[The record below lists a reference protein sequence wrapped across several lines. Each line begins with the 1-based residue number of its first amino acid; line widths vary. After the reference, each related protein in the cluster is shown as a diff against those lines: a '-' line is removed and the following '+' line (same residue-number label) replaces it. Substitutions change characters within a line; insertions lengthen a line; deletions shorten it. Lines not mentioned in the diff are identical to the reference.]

1 MHFRY
6 LDRLCILYYNILM
19 LNKQEILRGL
29 TDTLILG
36 QLYSKDSYGYEINK
50 QIHQK
55 SSSLFQLTEATL
67 YTAFRR
73 LEAAGVLTSY
83 WGDGDTGARRRYY
96 SITKTGKKLYREN
109 VNDWEEFSAAISGL
123 LEL

>member
-1 MHFRY
+1 
-6 LDRLCILYYNILM
+6 M
-19 LNKQEILRGL
+19 LNKQEMLRGL

-36 QLYSKDSYGYEINK
+36 QLYFKDSYGYEINK

-73 LEAAGVLTSY
+73 LEAAGLLTSY
-83 WGDGDTGARRRYY
+83 WGDGDSGARRRYY

-109 VNDWEEFSAAISGL
+109 VNEWQEFSEAISSL
-123 LEL
+123 FE

>member
-1 MHFRY
+1 M
-6 LDRLCILYYNILM
+6 LYYNILM

-36 QLYSKDSYGYEINK
+36 RLYSKDSYGYEINK

-73 LEAAGVLTSY
+73 LEAAGLLTSY

>member
-1 MHFRY
+1 M
-6 LDRLCILYYNILM
+6 YYNILM

-36 QLYSKDSYGYEINK
+36 QLYSTDSYGYEINK

-73 LEAAGVLTSY
+73 LEAAGLLTSY

-109 VNDWEEFSAAISGL
+109 VNDWKEFSAAISGL

>member
-73 LEAAGVLTSY
+73 LEAAGLLTSY